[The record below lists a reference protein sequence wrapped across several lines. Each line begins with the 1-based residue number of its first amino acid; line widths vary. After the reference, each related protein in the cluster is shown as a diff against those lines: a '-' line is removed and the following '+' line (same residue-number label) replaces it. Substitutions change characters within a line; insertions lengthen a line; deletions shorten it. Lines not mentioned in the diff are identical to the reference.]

1 MYVAFIHDD
10 ADRKNGLFIPNGRGG
25 EKLVAIDL
33 EIHTLTKKG
42 REDLAR
48 IKEASTMI

>member
-25 EKLVAIDL
+25 EKLVTIDL
-33 EIHTLTKKG
+33 EIHTLTEKG
-42 REDLAR
+42 QEDLAR
-48 IKEASTMI
+48 IKASTMI